1 MAVSYS
7 HDEEG
12 VVGVLN
18 AQASSSVVLVCEH
31 ASAIIPAEY
40 NHLGIQPSHRSSHA
54 VWDPGAFAVASSL
67 AKEME
72 AKLIFSKVSRLI
84 YDCNR
89 APDAADAMPARSEII
104 EVPGNADL
112 SPEERQKRID
122 TFYKPF
128 RNRLARELAATKLPT
143 LITIHSFT
151 PVYNGKKRDVE
162 IGLLHDQDQ
171 RLAVAMFETSQN
183 HTSHIVRLNEPYGA
197 DDGVTHTLHEHGV
210 KNGYP
215 NIMLE
220 IRNDLIATTSQQ
232 TGMAKVLSAW
242 LADTLKTLKTEKAA
256 E

>member
-1 MAVSYS
+1 
-7 HDEEG
+7 
-12 VVGVLN
+12 
-18 AQASSSVVLVCEH
+18 
-31 ASAIIPAEY
+31 
-40 NHLGIQPSHRSSHA
+40 
-54 VWDPGAFAVASSL
+54 
-67 AKEME
+67 ME
-72 AKLIFSKVSRLI
+72 AKLVFSKVSRLI

-122 TFYKPF
+122 TYYKPF

-171 RLAVAMFETSQN
+171 RLADAMFETSQN

-197 DDGVTHTLHEHGV
+197 DDGVTHTLHT
-210 KNGYP
+210 
-215 NIMLE
+215 L
-220 IRNDLIATTSQQ
+220 
-232 TGMAKVLSAW
+232 VLSEQDVLPPLPLDVRDGPVRDGGLLHPWRSVFDPNGHQCAYGSA
-242 LADTLKTLKTEKAA
+242 LRRVGHAPKGMV
-256 E
+256 